1 MSRII
6 IFIFLGIGINFIMGC
21 NGQLENRYI
30 SKAIYIDGSLVNKEF
45 NKKILLELDDKNGI
59 LCEDNNVHGVL
70 TINQLDT
77 TFQYHPAFRSIYG
90 CRTNFILTQVNVSDL
105 SLSLIHI

>member
-70 TINQLDT
+70 TCLLYT
-77 TFQYHPAFRSIYG
+77 SPSPR
-90 CRTNFILTQVNVSDL
+90 DL
-105 SLSLIHI
+105 STSRMPSSA